1 MNCPDCQRVI
11 PDTYTSCP
19 NCGARIPP
27 SQLPARQ
34 GWNKRAY
41 GIAAGV
47 IGLLVVAGIMYSQ
60 FSDIFGVEPATAPS
74 SFVATLAATLA
85 PTPTPAIAAKP
96 TPAGIPEPTAT
107 AMPTPIPTA
116 TPTPQP
122 TYTPYPTPTPRLTAT
137 PIPRLTPPTI
147 SRLTAPPIPGP
158 APTLRPTATP
168 RPRPTLRPT
177 ATPTPRPTRVP
188 WVPREV
194 KYADPEY
201 TISVPGIWQGG
212 RVTFFAKEHSSTPA
226 LWAQY
231 NTIMGARRYDISSL
245 NDMGVNLVGTYF
257 KERYSSDELC
267 GERGFVVI
275 RETALVPDHRN
286 VGIALHVDVCEAD
299 LPLEPE
305 PGVSNQVISQ
315 IIITSLYRK
324 N

>member
-60 FSDIFGVEPATAPS
+60 FSDISGTEPATAPS

-85 PTPTPAIAAKP
+85 PTPTSAIAAKP

-122 TYTPYPTPTPRLTAT
+122 TYTPYPTPTPRLTAP
-137 PIPRLTPPTI
+137 PIPRLTAPPTP
-147 SRLTAPPIPGP
+147 RP
-158 APTLRPTATP
+158 APTFRPTATP
-168 RPRPTLRPT
+168 RPRPT
-177 ATPTPRPTRVP
+177 RVP
-188 WVPREV
+188 WVLREV

-245 NDMGVNLVGTYF
+245 NDMGVNLVVTYF

-275 RETALVPDHRN
+275 RETALVPDYRY

-305 PGVSNQVISQ
+305 PGISNQAISQ
-315 IIITSLYRK
+315 IIITSLYRR

>member
-1 MNCPDCQRVI
+1 MNCPDCRNVI
-11 PDTYTSCP
+11 PDSVIFCAY
-19 NCGARIPP
+19 CGNRIFP
-27 SQLPARQ
+27 SQVPAFNFWRRRR
-34 GWNKRAY
+34 KS
-41 GIAAGV
+41 I
-47 IGLLVVAGIMYSQ
+47 II
-60 FSDIFGVEPATAPS
+60 
-74 SFVATLAATLA
+74 VATSVSLLSVSVMSLMFFGSPVDPTPTPAATPTPTSAVLATA
-85 PTPTPAIAAKP
+85 PTPTPKPTVEPSPEPTVTPSPEPEPSLLPTSTPNLEP
-96 TPAGIPEPTAT
+96 TPA
-107 AMPTPIPTA
+107 PTA

-122 TYTPYPTPTPRLTAT
+122 TYTPYPTPTPQLTAT
-137 PIPRLTPPTI
+137 PTPW
-147 SRLTAPPIPGP
+147 
-158 APTLRPTATP
+158 PTATP
-168 RPRPTLRPT
+168 TPWPTPTPTPRPT
-177 ATPTPRPTRVP
+177 AIPTPRPTRVP
-188 WVPREV
+188 WVLREA

-275 RETALVPDHRN
+275 RETALVPDHRY

-299 LPLEPE
+299 LYLEAE
-305 PGVSNQVISQ
+305 PGVSNQAISQ
-315 IIITSLYRK
+315 RIITSLSRR

>member
-11 PDTYTSCP
+11 PDTFSSCP
-19 NCGARIPP
+19 NCGARIRP

-34 GWNKRAY
+34 RWNKWAF

-47 IGLLVVAGIMYSQ
+47 MGLVIVAGVMYSQ
-60 FSDIFGVEPATAPS
+60 FSDIIGAEPATAPPS
-74 SFVATLAATLA
+74 RAATLAATLA

-107 AMPTPIPTA
+107 AMPTSIPTA
-116 TPTPQP
+116 TPTPRP
-122 TYTPYPTPTPRLTAT
+122 TYTPYPTPTPRPTAT
-137 PIPRLTPPTI
+137 STP
-147 SRLTAPPIPGP
+147 RLTAPPIPGP
-158 APTLRPTATP
+158 APTLRPTITPTP
-168 RPRPTLRPT
+168 RPT
-177 ATPTPRPTRVP
+177 ATPRPTRVP
-188 WVPREV
+188 WVLREA

-201 TISVPGIWQGG
+201 TISVPSVWSGG

-231 NTIMGARRYDISSL
+231 NTIMGSRRYDISSL

-275 RETALVPDHRN
+275 RETALVPDYRY

-305 PGVSNQVISQ
+305 PGISNQAISQ
-315 IIITSLYRK
+315 IIITSLYRR